1 MYHISNQCRY
11 ACMTD
16 ALTRVSGRAGKQFVS
31 YWNKILNVYKE
42 TPQTNYLCS
51 YISVYKFNNIWLFH
65 ICNLSM
71 REPRICEKN
80 HIVVFVKS
88 HLKSQKQSTSL
99 SYTSTVI
106 KFEGKVI
113 SSNEIKPQQYMYC
126 Q

>member
-42 TPQTNYLCS
+42 TPQTKYLCS
-51 YISVYKFNNIWLFH
+51 YISVYQFNNIWLFH

-71 REPRICEKN
+71 RESRICEKN

-88 HLKSQKQSTSL
+88 HLKSQ
-99 SYTSTVI
+99 
-106 KFEGKVI
+106 
-113 SSNEIKPQQYMYC
+113 
-126 Q
+126 